1 MKKIKIRNEKLL
13 FTVLIIALFIIFLLY
28 YSLVFSVT
36 FARNSFTNQMVD
48 ISDNNENSIFK
59 IKKVS
64 LYSNANAI
72 DNSENNSLKNMN
84 ICQFTDIQI
93 YIDNTSYISE
103 LKDENTVK
111 DLYIDNI
118 QINTNSQN
126 AGTQSLNYKNPLDF
140 GKYKKI
146 KDPENNSINFNIV
159 STNESNESADYSKP
173 TFYTDCSNP
182 ITLGYMNKDILTNY
196 AVSQDANSNTISFN
210 GKVLK
215 EANINLN
222 DISYVLNFKIHIT
235 NNLNQKFVYD
245 MKLNVDLTENNNAI
259 YNGFASS
266 TKTTTGNEYN
276 FFKES

>member
-13 FTVLIIALFIIFLLY
+13 FTVLVIALFIIFLLY

-276 FFKES
+276 FFKEF

>member
-1 MKKIKIRNEKLL
+1 MRKIKIRNEKLL

-103 LKDENTVK
+103 LKNENTVK

-118 QINTNSQN
+118 QINTNSEN
-126 AGTQSLNYKNPLDF
+126 AGKQSLNYKNPLDF

-146 KDPENNSINFNIV
+146 KDPGNNSIKFNIV

-196 AVSQDANSNTISFN
+196 AISQDTNSNTISFN

-276 FFKES
+276 FFKEF

>member
-1 MKKIKIRNEKLL
+1 MRKIKIRNEKLL

-103 LKDENTVK
+103 LKNENTVK

-126 AGTQSLNYKNPLDF
+126 AGKQSLNYKNPLDF

-146 KDPENNSINFNIV
+146 KDPGNNSIKFNIV

-196 AVSQDANSNTISFN
+196 AISQDTNSNTISFN

-276 FFKES
+276 FFKEF